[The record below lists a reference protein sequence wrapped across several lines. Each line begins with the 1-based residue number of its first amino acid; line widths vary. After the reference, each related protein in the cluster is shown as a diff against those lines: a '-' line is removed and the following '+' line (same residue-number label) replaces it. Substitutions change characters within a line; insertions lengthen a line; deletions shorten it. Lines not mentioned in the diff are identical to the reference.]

1 MEPSYAMDI
10 AVTTAEKPAERCAIV
25 PVCSDRLERLPA
37 FDETLQALC
46 RRDIALTQ
54 FTGQWG
60 EVLDISM
67 PVGSQPAR
75 VTLLGAGASAGL
87 STTGALTRLGGQ
99 IAIQLARLGA
109 SRASILLDDTVVAGL
124 GGADALEALIL
135 GILLKSEPA
144 YSLKSWSASKSHTIE
159 HIQIVG
165 ATSAEGA
172 LDSARSRAIAKANAV
187 STTRR
192 LVNAPPNVMT
202 PSQLIAES
210 AKLQKLGLEVVTF
223 TGDAALS
230 PMFPG
235 LVAVGRGSSEE
246 SGVAIIAWR
255 GSPDPEARFA
265 ALSAKGVTFDSG
277 GLTPKTE
284 AGQRLMKID
293 MAGAASAIGVM
304 QAIAQLKLP
313 INVVA
318 AIGAVENLSGPGAY
332 RSGDVITMADGT
344 TVEVTFPDAEGR
356 IVMGDLNVY
365 LAQQFDPEVLV
376 NISTLTYAAGS
387 AVGDGCTAL
396 FANDDA
402 LSAELIDAGSCVGE
416 PLWRLP
422 HGERYAR
429 LLSSEIADFKNM
441 VAPGTWG
448 LAGSASAAAEFLR
461 HFAGDRCWASLDMLG
476 PVWQSAPYELGPAGA
491 TGSPTLTMV
500 HWLAGRATALD
511 SKPT

>member
-1 MEPSYAMDI
+1 MDI
-10 AVTTAEKPAERCAIV
+10 AVTAAAKPSESFAIV
-25 PVCSDRLERLPA
+25 PVCSDLIDRLPA
-37 FDETLQALC
+37 LDETLLAVC

-54 FTGQWG
+54 FAGQWG
-60 EVLDISM
+60 EFLDISM

-75 VTLLGAGASAGL
+75 VTLLGAGAAARL
-87 STTGALTRLGGQ
+87 SNTGAFTRLGGQ

-109 SRASILLDDTVVAGL
+109 SQASILLDEIAAAGL
-124 GGADALEALIL
+124 DGADAIEALVL

-144 YSLKSWSASKSHTIE
+144 FSLKSWSASKSRTIDR
-159 HIQIVG
+159 IQIVG
-165 ATSAEGA
+165 STAPEIA
-172 LDSARSRAIAKANAV
+172 LDSARGRAVAIASAV
-187 STTRR
+187 STTRT
-192 LVNAPPNVMT
+192 LVNAPPNLMT
-202 PSQLIAES
+202 PLQLLAES
-210 AKLQKLGLEVVTF
+210 VKLQNLGLEVATF
-223 TGDAALS
+223 TGDAALA

-235 LVAVGRGSSEE
+235 LVAVGRGSIEE
-246 SGVAIIAWR
+246 SGVAIITWR
-255 GSPDPEARFA
+255 GSPDPNARFA

-277 GLTPKTE
+277 GLTPKPE

-304 QAIAQLKLP
+304 EAIAQLKLP

-365 LAQQFDPEVLV
+365 LAKQFDPEILV

-396 FANDDA
+396 FANEDTLA
-402 LSAELIDAGSCVGE
+402 AELIEAGSCVDE

-422 HGERYAR
+422 DGERYAR
-429 LLSSEIADFKNM
+429 LLSSDIADFKNM
-441 VAPGTWG
+441 VAPGIWG

-461 HFAGDRCWASLDMLG
+461 HFAGDRRWASLDMLG
-476 PVWQSAPYELGPAGA
+476 PVWQSAPHELGPAGA
-491 TGSPTLTMV
+491 TGSPTRTLV
-500 HWLAGRATALD
+500 HWLAGRAAAD
-511 SKPT
+511 PTSSSRT